1 MSKIETPAV
10 VAATLGPIQSVAG
23 WAIAGALWEGY
34 DPIRKTISDL
44 AANDSPVQLLMSS
57 FFILGGT
64 LSLVVAIYAKAFAM
78 PGRVMIF
85 LAGIATYGFTVFA
98 TPSQD
103 SYSIPHRIFA
113 SIAFVLMAAW
123 PLFSMRKDKSFP
135 WIIRPVGAIVSTL
148 FMTVLAVWFLLSWLD
163 PTFTA
168 VGLAE
173 RVMAVAQ
180 VWYMSLVIWV
190 VYIHQQKR
198 SKITSS
204 KK

>member
-23 WAIAGALWEGY
+23 WAIAGSLWEGY

-44 AANDSPVQLLMSS
+44 AANDSPVQFLMSS

>member
-1 MSKIETPAV
+1 VSKIETPAV

-23 WAIAGALWEGY
+23 WAIAGSLWEGY

-44 AANDSPVQLLMSS
+44 AANDSPVQFLMSS

>member
-123 PLFSMRKDKSFP
+123 PLFSMRKDKRFP

-204 KK
+204 K

>member
-1 MSKIETPAV
+1 MSRIEKPAL
-10 VAATLGPIQSVAG
+10 VAATIGPIQSVAG

-64 LSLVVAIYAKAFAM
+64 LSLVAAVYAKAFAM

-85 LAGIATYGFTVFA
+85 LAGIATYGFTIFA

-103 SYSIPHRIFA
+103 SYSTPHRIFA

-123 PLFSMRKDKSFP
+123 PLFSMRRDKSFP
-135 WIIRPVGAIVSTL
+135 WIIRPVGAILSTL

-180 VWYMSLVIWV
+180 VWYMAFVIWV
-190 VYIHQQKR
+190 VYLHQQR
-198 SKITSS
+198 QSKETESQV
-204 KK
+204 

>member
-1 MSKIETPAV
+1 MSTIERPALY
-10 VAATLGPIQSVAG
+10 AATVGPIQSVAG
-23 WAIAGALWEGY
+23 WAIAGSLWQGY

-64 LSLVVAIYAKAFAM
+64 LSLIVAIYAKAFAM

-85 LAGIATYGFTVFA
+85 LAGIATYGFTIFA

-163 PTFTA
+163 PNFTA

>member
-1 MSKIETPAV
+1 MSTIERPALY
-10 VAATLGPIQSVAG
+10 AATVGPIQSVAG
-23 WAIAGALWEGY
+23 WAIAGSLWQGY

-64 LSLVVAIYAKAFAM
+64 LSLIVAIYAKAFAM

-85 LAGIATYGFTVFA
+85 LAGIATYGFTIFA

-103 SYSIPHRIFA
+103 SYSTPHRIFA

-123 PLFSMRKDKSFP
+123 PLFSMRRDKSFP
-135 WIIRPVGAIVSTL
+135 WILRPVGAILSTL
-148 FMTVLAVWFLLSWLD
+148 LMTVLAVWFLLSWLD

-180 VWYMSLVIWV
+180 VWYMAFVIWV
-190 VYIHQQKR
+190 VYLHQQR
-198 SKITSS
+198 QS
-204 KK
+204 KKIQSQV

>member
-1 MSKIETPAV
+1 MSRIERPAL
-10 VAATLGPIQSVAG
+10 VAATIGPVQSVAG
-23 WAIAGALWEGY
+23 WALAGALWEGY

-44 AANDSPVQLLMSS
+44 AANDSPVQFLMSS

-64 LSLVVAIYAKAFAM
+64 LSLIVALYAKAFAL

-85 LAGIATYGFTVFA
+85 LAGLATYGFTIFA

-123 PLFSMRKDKSFP
+123 PLFSMRRDKSFP
-135 WIIRPVGAIVSTL
+135 WIIRPVGAILSTL
-148 FMTVLAVWFLLSWLD
+148 FMTVLAIWFLLSWLD

-180 VWYMSLVIWV
+180 VWYMALVIWV
-190 VYIHQQKR
+190 VYLHQEKR
-198 SKITSS
+198 E
-204 KK
+204 KKTQFQR

>member
-1 MSKIETPAV
+1 MSKIEKPALFAAV
-10 VAATLGPIQSVAG
+10 VGPIQAVAG
-23 WAIAGALWEGY
+23 WAIAGALWPGY
-34 DPIRKTISDL
+34 DPVRKTISDL

-57 FFILGGT
+57 FFLLGGT
-64 LSLVVAIYAKAFAM
+64 LSIIVALYAKAFAF
-78 PGRVMIF
+78 PGRVVIF
-85 LAGIATYGFTVFA
+85 LSGIATYGFTFFA

-103 SYSIPHRIFA
+103 SYSVPHRVFA

-123 PLFSMRKDKSFP
+123 PLFSMRFGKNYP
-135 WIIRPVGAIVSTL
+135 WILRPVGAILSTV

-180 VWYMSLVIWV
+180 VWYMALVIWL
-190 VYIHQQKR
+190 VYWHETKTR
-198 SKITSS
+198 SKTA
-204 KK
+204 

>member
-1 MSKIETPAV
+1 MSRIEKPAL
-10 VAATLGPIQSVAG
+10 VAATIGPIQSVAG

-64 LSLVVAIYAKAFAM
+64 LSLVAAVYAKAFAM

-85 LAGIATYGFTVFA
+85 LAGIATYGFTIFA

-103 SYSIPHRIFA
+103 SYSTPHRIFA

-123 PLFSMRKDKSFP
+123 PLFSMRRDKSFP
-135 WIIRPVGAIVSTL
+135 WIIRPVGAILSTM

-180 VWYMSLVIWV
+180 VWYMAFVIWV
-190 VYIHQQKR
+190 VYLHQQR
-198 SKITSS
+198 QSKETESQV
-204 KK
+204 